1 VWVYDAGEAELNGRE
16 ISYIVM
22 EYVPAGSLR
31 GSWATIGRSWRQR
44 TRGSG
49 PTSSR
54 ASPTLTSGASSTATS
69 SPGTYTLRG
78 TGTRNGLASPS
89 GENPTGELWGGWTI
103 IRQKIVVFRMKIRGR
118 HQTRPPL
125 VKAERAVLDTYDQ
138 KSFARAEQSG
148 SIVGVPL
155 RTPAE
160 RDGYRRTAGL
170 ARRHLHFHLHDIYP
184 VPEVLAVGG

>member
-1 VWVYDAGEAELNGRE
+1 MGDYGPLVEATHSRVGADILSGLAHAHEGGIIHCDVKPRNGRLE
-16 ISYIVM
+16 GHGNP
-22 EYVPAGSLR
+22 E
-31 GSWATIGRSWRQR
+31 
-44 TRGSG
+44 
-49 PTSSR
+49 R
-54 ASPTLTSGASSTATS
+54 AGASS
-69 SPGTYTLRG
+69 
-78 TGTRNGLASPS
+78 S

-103 IRQKIVVFRMKIRGR
+103 FRQKIVVFRMKIRGR

-125 VKAERAVLDTYDQ
+125 VKAERAVLDMYDQ

-170 ARRHLHFHLHDIYP
+170 AQRNLHFHLHDIYP

>member
-1 VWVYDAGEAELNGRE
+1 MGDYRPLVEATHSRVGADILSGLAHAYE
-16 ISYIVM
+16 
-22 EYVPAGSLR
+22 R
-31 GSWATIGRSWRQR
+31 GIIHCDVK
-44 TRGSG
+44 
-49 PTSSR
+49 P
-54 ASPTLTSGASSTATS
+54 
-69 SPGTYTLRG
+69 
-78 TGTRNGLASPS
+78 RNGLASPS
-89 GENPTGELWGGWTI
+89 GENPTGELWGGWRI

-125 VKAERAVLDTYDQ
+125 VKAERAVLDMYDQ

-160 RDGYRRTAGL
+160 RVGYRRTAGL